1 MLGDIVYC
9 QYLFGQGWDYNSY
22 YKLNTKHKVVSIR
35 LIYEL
40 IGLVYFASCYTEI
53 WLYCEQVKNEV
64 MNQILILPK
73 T

>member
-40 IGLVYFASCYTEI
+40 IGFGTFCILLYWNLIVLWTSEEWSNESNFNFA
-53 WLYCEQVKNEV
+53 
-64 MNQILILPK
+64 
-73 T
+73 